1 MKKLS
6 ASDIK
11 EAKRIA
17 RENFESASEISDKE
31 YVKLPHFKFKEI
43 YIVNPW
49 MSINGETTLSDEEAI
64 KTYGLANVINLILQ
78 LI

>member
-11 EAKRIA
+11 KAKQIA
-17 RENFESASEISDKE
+17 LENFERASEISDAE
-31 YVKLPHFKFKEI
+31 YRKLPHFEFKGI

-49 MSINGETTLSDEEAI
+49 MDIYGETTLSDEEAI
-64 KTYGLANVINLILQ
+64 KTYGLTNVINLILQ